1 MGMVNDATQVVC
13 RDHAIWLS
21 LGGFQETSAD
31 GERLHNTHVI
41 VDNAGEITAVY
52 RKIHLF
58 DVDVSNGPKLLES
71 ASTAPG
77 FVPHYLLGQFYEVVR
92 EKTITFITIEPRR
105 LFGLAEAAQKRE
117 VSLIF

>member
-1 MGMVNDATQVVC
+1 MPHVHASHGALVIENVVMGTVNDSNQVVC

-31 GERLHNTHVI
+31 AERLHNTHVV
-41 VDNAGEITAVY
+41 VDDVGEITAVY

-58 DVDVSNGPKLLES
+58 DVDVPNGPKLLES

-77 FVPHYLLGQFYEVVR
+77 VVPHRLLGYSVR
-92 EKTITFITIEPRR
+92 LWR
-105 LFGLAEAAQKRE
+105 
-117 VSLIF
+117 